1 MTRARISLLLALLL
15 CACGGGD
22 FDEPETTRAG
32 IQPVDCQATPEA
44 CR

>member
-22 FDEPETTRAG
+22 FEPDDTRAG
-32 IQPVDCQATPEA
+32 TQPVDCKTQPEV
-44 CR
+44 RR